1 MAAMPRPRN
10 AVRRRPASP
19 GAGRTVRLRPA
30 NPFDLIRLIAES
42 QNDPRKAIAEL
53 VQNSLDAGAREV
65 TITRASRKKEMV
77 LSLLDDGRGVFP
89 EIERP
94 EALERIATNVGHSF
108 KRNMSPAERQKEML
122 LGKYGIGLLGF
133 WSVGEELEM
142 RTRVAGSDVW
152 ALRLERG
159 EPIAEV
165 LRVPERMI
173 RFPGE
178 TWTEVVIRGVHPGAA
193 RQIAGRRLG
202 DYLGSELRG
211 QLLEKPVKLRIVD
224 RVARGTAPKDFL
236 VVPQR
241 YRGRRVDGLVQL
253 SVPGHSPARVEVFIV
268 DPEEARDAPPAVALT
283 CGGAVVCDDI
293 SRIESH
299 DFARPPWTS
308 GALEG
313 AIDFPELE
321 VAPATRRGIVPGPA
335 AEAFFEA
342 LRSIE
347 TDLLRV
353 LVEEKERRLSEEDE
367 SLVREIRKV
376 FRPVARNLPQY
387 DFFEISARS
396 LGGEREPEK
405 EGARLGHAGGGS
417 EAPDGEA
424 SEVLD
429 EGDLPE
435 AEPEIFPPG
444 PLASVRIVPRKLR
457 LLPGS
462 SRALTAKAADAS
474 GRRILEGVAFA
485 WRLLEGEGQLAAE
498 GEKATFTAAAAT
510 GTARIGVEARDAGGA
525 AEAEALIEVVEKLA
539 GENPD
544 AGIPD
549 PERVVDPAGDWRS
562 RVAGRRWQYNAAHP
576 DYKAVV
582 DEPRRRLRYLVHL
595 FAKEIVLWNYGE
607 PKDERLL
614 ERMVEVLT
622 YAHGQ

>member
-1 MAAMPRPRN
+1 MASMPRPRN
-10 AVRRRPASP
+10 ATRRGPASSRTT
-19 GAGRTVRLRPA
+19 RTVRLRPA

-53 VQNSLDAGAREV
+53 VQNSLDAGGREV

-77 LSLLDDGRGVFP
+77 LSIFDDGRGVFP
-89 EIERP
+89 DAERP

-108 KRNMSPAERQKEML
+108 KRNLSAAERQKQMM

-133 WSVGEELEM
+133 WSAGEELEM

-152 ALRLERG
+152 ALRLKRG

-173 RFPGE
+173 RFAGE
-178 TWTEVVIRGVHPGAA
+178 TWTEIVIRGVHPGAA

-241 YRGRRVDGLVQL
+241 YRGRRLDGLVQFP
-253 SVPGHSPARVEVFIV
+253 VAGHAPARVEIFII
-268 DPEEARDAPPAVALT
+268 DPEEARDAPPTVALT
-283 CGGAVVCDDI
+283 CGGAVVCDDV
-293 SRIESH
+293 SRLESQ
-299 DFARPPWTS
+299 DFARPPWSS

-313 AIDFPELE
+313 AIDFPDLE

-335 AEAFFEA
+335 ADAFFEA

-347 TDLLRV
+347 PEVLRV
-353 LVEEKERRLSEEDE
+353 LADEKERRLSEEDE
-367 SLVREIRKV
+367 NLAREIRKV

-387 DFFEISARS
+387 DFFEISGRTLS
-396 LGGEREPEK
+396 GERELGE
-405 EGARLGHAGGGS
+405 EGAHLGKRGGGGEGAES
-417 EAPDGEA
+417 ET
-424 SEVLD
+424 SEVVD
-429 EGDLPE
+429 AGDVPD

-444 PLASVRIVPRKLR
+444 SLASVRIVPRRTR
-457 LLPGS
+457 LLPGAT
-462 SRALTAKAADAS
+462 RVVTAKAVDAA
-474 GRRILEGVAFA
+474 GRRILEGIEFS
-485 WRLLEGEGQLAAE
+485 WTLREGAGTLSAD
-498 GEKATFTAAAAT
+498 GEKATFSAPAET
-510 GTARIGVEARDAGGA
+510 GVMTIGVEARGRGGA
-525 AEAEALIEVVEKLA
+525 AEAEAVIEVVEKLA
-539 GENPD
+539 GDKPD

-549 PERVVDPAGDWRS
+549 PERIVDPAGDWRS

-622 YAHGQ
+622 YVQA